1 MTLYEVGRL
10 CIKTAGREAGR
21 LCVVLNK
28 PENDLVL
35 VTGPKVLSGVRRR
48 NCNLDHLEPLPTKL
62 SLKPGA
68 SDSDVLDLLKKD
80 EDGLLKKLNLK
91 VPTAEE
97 IRKAEELRKE
107 KKAEADKRQQ
117 EAAKKKEQEKAK
129 EVKQEVKVEE
139 KPKEVKVEKKEEK
152 LADSKKPE
160 VVPKKKEAKGK

>member
-48 NCNLDHLEPLPTKL
+48 NCNLDHLEPLQAKIV
-62 SLKPGA
+62 LKPGA
-68 SDSDVLDLLKKD
+68 ADSEVLDLLKKED
-80 EDGLLKKLNLK
+80 ELLKKLKLK
-91 VPTAEE
+91 VPTPEE

-117 EAAKKKEQEKAK
+117 ETAKKKEQEKAK
-129 EVKQEVKVEE
+129 EVKQEIKVEE
-139 KPKEVKVEKKEEK
+139 KPKEAKVENKEEK

-160 VVPKKKEAKGK
+160 AAPKKKEAKSK